1 LDAVLLTQ
9 TLVRIDSCNPPGRES
24 EVSRALAALL
34 DEAGLRTQTVP
45 LAPDRPNLM
54 ATWPGSDADLPP
66 LVLTGHMD
74 TVPIGDQ
81 PWARDAFCAEIEAGR
96 MYGRGTADMKAGI
109 GSMIEGLLSRIR
121 TKQPLR
127 RGVVLVLTAA
137 EETGCLGAHALTRS
151 SAVPKAAS
159 AVLVAEPT
167 GNQLM
172 RGHKGILCL
181 RARYKGV
188 SAHSSMPERGQ
199 NAIYRAAR
207 AVGALEQASL
217 VSFGRDPLLGNHT
230 LNVGLFRGGLNYNS
244 VPDHAEFTVDVRTNG
259 RVQHD
264 VLAES
269 IHSLLGSDA
278 QVQREID
285 LRAVI
290 TPATDPFLKLVA
302 AVGSDQ
308 WGPAFT
314 AGTQAVPFFTDA
326 AQLQPFWG
334 CPVAIVGPGETEQ
347 AHRTDESCSVEA
359 IRQCAQFY
367 ASIIDAWCS

>member
-24 EVSRALAALL
+24 EVCHALTAML
-34 DEAGLRTQTVP
+34 DAAGLRTQTIP

-54 ATWPGSDADLPP
+54 ATWQGTDPDLPP
-66 LVLTGHMD
+66 LILTGHLD
-74 TVPIGDQ
+74 TVPVGDQ
-81 PWARDAFCAEIEAGR
+81 PWARDAFCGEIADGR

-109 GSMIEGLLSRIR
+109 GSMIEGLLTRIR
-121 TKQPLR
+121 TNQPLR
-127 RGVVLVLTAA
+127 RGIVLALTAA
-137 EETGCLGAHALTRS
+137 EETGCLGAHAVTRS
-151 SAVPKAAS
+151 SAAPKAAS

-167 GNQLM
+167 GNRLM

-207 AVGALEQASL
+207 AVSALEQASL
-217 VSFGRDPLLGNHT
+217 ASFGSDSLLGDHT

-244 VPDHAEFTVDVRTNG
+244 VPDYAEFTVDVRTNG
-259 RVQHD
+259 QVEHD
-264 VLAES
+264 VLAEFV
-269 IHSLLGSDA
+269 HSLLGADA
-278 QVQREID
+278 QVERAID
-285 LRAVI
+285 LRAVT
-290 TPATDPFLKLVA
+290 TPSVDPFLKLVA
-302 AVGSDQ
+302 DVGSDQ

-314 AGTQAVPFFTDA
+314 AGVQAVPFFTDA
-326 AQLQPFWG
+326 AELQPFWR
-334 CPVAIVGPGETEQ
+334 CPVAIVGPGEPEQ

-359 IRQCAQFY
+359 IRQSAQFY